1 MDTSV
6 FGILLVNTMTMKI
19 FVLSPNKD
27 AVLSMSLIDSLN
39 RVGEVIF
46 ATKPDMLSNVPGL
59 FDGTE
64 ERILALDP
72 DFCDW
77 KADSELIGRI
87 PNLKAVCL
95 QTTSFSWIDC
105 EYLKEKGIPVMNLRG
120 FSMEAVAEW
129 SLLMALSLARKI
141 PLVVKGGWNMDYVTY
156 QGVELAGKIAG
167 VMGLGRNGKRIAE
180 LARGIGMNVIA
191 WSRHSSVENI
201 KMVSLMEVFSQAD
214 VIFLCVADNEETKKL
229 ITDDIIRS
237 MKPSAIL
244 LSTIH
249 FIYNHQLVL
258 DMVKDSKLF
267 GYGFEDDKP
276 NFLKYEGNVW
286 AAPQLGWATDG
297 SISKNGEQ
305 WTEAIL
311 AAAKGEFSTKIN

>member
-1 MDTSV
+1 MWVVTTN
-6 FGILLVNTMTMKI
+6 LYAMKI

-27 AVLSMSLIDSLN
+27 AVFTPERIEMLN
-39 RVGEVIF
+39 SIGEVEF
-46 ATKPDMLSNVPGL
+46 FTVPMPLAQVPGL
-59 FDGTE
+59 FDGVE
-64 ERILALDP
+64 ERIVALDP

-77 KADSELIGRI
+77 KADTTTIATI

-105 EYLKEKGIPVMNLRG
+105 DYLKEKGIPVMNLRG

-141 PLVVKGGWNMDYVTY
+141 PLVVKGGWNMDYITY
-156 QGVELAGKIAG
+156 QGVELAGKTAG

-191 WSRHSSVENI
+191 WSRHSTAENV
-201 KMVSLMEVFSQAD
+201 KMVSLAEVFSKAD

-229 ITDDIIRS
+229 ITDDSIRS

-244 LSTIH
+244 VSTIH
-249 FIYNHQLVL
+249 LIYNHQLVL
-258 DMVKDSKLF
+258 DMVKDGKLF

-297 SISKNGEQ
+297 SMNKNGEQ
-305 WTEAIL
+305 WTEAI
-311 AAAKGEFSTKIN
+311 AAAANGEFPTKIN